1 MLYVYAF
8 VSAPASLPDVSGVGG
23 SPLGARR
30 IDVLDAVVSEHDRP
44 VDTSETAV
52 LEHARVVEALAGA
65 NEGVLPAR
73 FGGMHA
79 DEAALAAAVAGRGE
93 LVEALGR
100 VRGCVELGLRV
111 LGGAGSQVSAATGAE
126 YMRARLERRRK
137 LERLADELHVPLA
150 ALARD
155 STLALGT
162 TPRLLLTAAYL
173 VPRGDVEAFGE
184 TVASLQAAHPEL
196 GIVCTG
202 PWPPYS
208 FAIAAEERS

>member
-8 VSAPASLPDVSGVGG
+8 VSAPASLPDVSGVEG

-79 DEAALAAAVAGRGE
+79 DEAALSAAVAGRE

-111 LGGAGSQVSAATGAE
+111 LGAAGSQASAATGAE
-126 YMRARLERRRK
+126 YMRARLERRRE

>member
-1 MLYVYAF
+1 VLYVYAF

-30 IDVLDAVVSEHDRP
+30 IDVLDAVVSEHELP
-44 VDTSETAV
+44 VDASETAV
-52 LEHARVVEALAGA
+52 LEHARVV
-65 NEGVLPAR
+65 
-73 FGGMHA
+73 GMHA
-79 DEAALAAAVAGRGE
+79 DEAALSAAVAGRE

-111 LGGAGSQVSAATGAE
+111 LGAAGSQASAATGAE
-126 YMRARLERRRK
+126 YMRARLERRRE